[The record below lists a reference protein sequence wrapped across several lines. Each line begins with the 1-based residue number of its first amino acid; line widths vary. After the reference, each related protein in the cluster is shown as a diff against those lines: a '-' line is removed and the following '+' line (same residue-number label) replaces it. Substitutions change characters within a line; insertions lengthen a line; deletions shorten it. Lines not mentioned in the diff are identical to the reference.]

1 MTPRLALCLVLAG
14 GWLGAPRPAA
24 AQHATAFDVVDGK
37 QAFQRICANCHGP
50 DGDLVAGVD
59 LGHGNFRQP
68 YSDEQ
73 LGTIILQGIPNTPM
87 PPNPTMSEEQA
98 RQIVAYLRSL
108 ALSEEV
114 GLQGEP
120 TRGQVLFEGRGD
132 CLTCHRVA
140 GRGSGLGPELTGVGQ
155 LRTSAELQ
163 ESLLA
168 PAARVLPN
176 HRFYRVVTAQ
186 GERVS
191 GRLLN
196 HDAFSVQLLDT
207 AERLRSFTKA
217 ELREHGFV
225 APDMPAL
232 QAAEYSEQDVADLV
246 AYLASL
252 RGNTP

>member
-1 MTPRLALCLVLAG
+1 MTSRAALGLLLAG
-14 GWLGAPRPAA
+14 LWLGVSPPAN

-37 QAFQRICANCHGP
+37 QAFQRVCANCHGP

-59 LGHGNFRQP
+59 LGHGSFRQP
-68 YSDEQ
+68 YSDAQ
-73 LGTIILQGIPNTPM
+73 LGAIILQGIPDTPM
-87 PPNPTMSEEQA
+87 PPNPTMSGEQA

-108 ALSEEV
+108 ALSEDT

-120 TRGQVLFEGRGD
+120 RRGQALFEGRGD
-132 CLTCHRVA
+132 CLSCHRVA
-140 GRGSGLGPELTGVGQ
+140 GRGSGLGPELTRVGQ
-155 LRTSAELQ
+155 LRTSVELQ
-163 ESLLA
+163 ESLLE
-168 PAARVLPN
+168 PQARVLPN
-176 HRFYRVVTAQ
+176 HRFYSVFTAQ

-196 HDAFSVQLLDT
+196 HDAFTVQLLDT
-207 AERLRSFTKA
+207 RERLRSFTKA
-217 ELREHGFV
+217 DLREYGFI

-232 QAAEYSEQDVADLV
+232 QATDYSEQEVADLV